1 LGTTAEIR
9 GRGAVDELAGDPPAL
24 GLDELPEWKE
34 LGVRVLVF
42 IAGANASVQSDAH
55 G

>member
-1 LGTTAEIR
+1 MI
-9 GRGAVDELAGDPPAL
+9 DELPGGLPAL
-24 GLDELPEWKE
+24 SLDELPEWKE